1 MFFHLTKK
9 ISRKAAK
16 TQREEEKKQ
25 RKNAEG
31 KRTLFA
37 SFLLCLLS
45 SLRLGGFA

>member
-16 TQREEEKKQ
+16 TQRGEEKKQ
-25 RKNAEG
+25 RKEADG

-37 SFLLCLLS
+37 SSLLYLFS